1 MNPYK
6 NLYYR
11 IASMLP
17 TKLLQ
22 NVASD
27 GPLFPYHHLV
37 SDADV
42 LHVKH
47 LYTYKNTRQ
56 FESDI
61 DHLLKHLRPIS
72 AEQLQTSI
80 LEKKGLPKQSF
91 LLTFDDGFREV
102 YDIIAPMLLRKG
114 VPAIF
119 FINPAF
125 IDNNELFYRCKI
137 SLVIEAVLHN
147 NQDKPTLRKCCEI
160 LAIETT
166 DQTNALVSAIKRITN
181 LNKELLDQLADTLSI
196 SFADYLKKER
206 PFMTSAQVAELHGK
220 GFDIGAHSWDHPYY
234 PLIPAEE
241 QIRQTIQSMSYVKEQ
256 FGQTLQT
263 FSFPH
268 SDKEIAQSFFNT
280 LEDQS
285 PIDLL
290 FGIQNQ
296 KLETANRIFH
306 RFNAERPELPM
317 NKQLNGVLLLMIL
330 QRFLHRDKVVRN

>member
-17 TKLLQ
+17 AKLLQ
-22 NVASD
+22 NVAPA

-80 LEKKGLPKQSF
+80 REKRGLPKQSF

-125 IDNNELFYRCKI
+125 INNNELFYRCKI
-137 SLVIEAVLHN
+137 SLVIEAVLQNH
-147 NQDKPTLRKCCEI
+147 QDKTMLRKCCEI
-160 LAIETT
+160 LTIEPT
-166 DQTNALVSAIKRITN
+166 DQTNELVSAIKRITN
-181 LNKELLDQLADTLSI
+181 LNKELLDQLAVTLSI
-196 SFADYLKKER
+196 SFDDYLKKER
-206 PFMTSAQVAELHGK
+206 PFMTADQVAELHAK

-234 PLIPAEE
+234 PLISAEE
-241 QIRQTIQSMSYVKEQ
+241 QIRQTLRSMSYVKEQ

-268 SDKEIAQSFFNT
+268 SDKEIPQSFFNA
-280 LEDQS
+280 LRDQS

-296 KLETANRIFH
+296 KVETLNSIFH

-330 QRFLHRDKVVRN
+330 QSFLNKDKVVRN